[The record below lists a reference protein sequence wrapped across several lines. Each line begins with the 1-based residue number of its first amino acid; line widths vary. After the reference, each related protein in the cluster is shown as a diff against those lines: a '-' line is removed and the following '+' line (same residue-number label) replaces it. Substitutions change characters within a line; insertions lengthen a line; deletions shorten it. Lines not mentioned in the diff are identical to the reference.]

1 MKVNTTK
8 MKKKF
13 AALGMCLVVGMAN
26 FAAPVSEIGDQF
38 LSTGCIS
45 ASAASV
51 SSGLQ
56 EKQTSAK
63 NKNLLLN
70 DSNRLTKVGNYGC
83 AMMSNYYMAIQTG
96 LLSPDTSV
104 KEFLTRLKKVSAF
117 DREGYITWTKITKVI
132 PEITYNKKITLS
144 GKSRS
149 AAISEITKQLK
160 NGKKCIVQVS
170 TKYGNHYVYCYTS
183 GSSVKIA
190 DSSFS
195 YGSLNNSAYTTIKAV
210 LIYDVKGGKKVVDNS
225 SKVRYYKACS
235 AHYNSLVDALK
246 SIKVESSYSFRA
258 KIAKANNIPEYRGR
272 ADENT
277 HLLNLLKKGQLKAV

>member
-1 MKVNTTK
+1 MKVNTIK
-8 MKKKF
+8 MKKKL

-51 SSGLQ
+51 SSALQ

-70 DSNRLTKVGNYGC
+70 DSNRLTRVGNYGC
-83 AMMSNYYMAIQTG
+83 AMFSNYYMAIQTG
-96 LLSPDTSV
+96 LLSPETSV
-104 KEFLTRLKKVSAF
+104 KEFLTRLKKVGAF
-117 DREGYITWTKITKVI
+117 DREGYITSWTKITKVI
-132 PEITYNKKITLS
+132 PEITYNKKISLS

-149 AAISEITKQLK
+149 AAIREITKQLK

-210 LIYDVKGGKKVVDNS
+210 LIYDVKGGKKVVDNT
-225 SKVRYYKACS
+225 KVRYYKACS
-235 AHYNSLVDALK
+235 AHYNSLVDGLK
-246 SIKVESSYSFRA
+246 SIGVDSSFAFRS
-258 KIAKANNIPEYRGR
+258 KIAAVNNISEYRGR
-272 ADENT
+272 ADQNT
-277 HLLNLLKKGQLKAV
+277 LLLRLLQKGRLRAV

>member
-26 FAAPVSEIGDQF
+26 FAAPVSEIGNQF

-51 SSGLQ
+51 SSALQ

-70 DSNRLTKVGNYGC
+70 DSNKSTRVGNYGC
-83 AMMSNYYMAIQTG
+83 AMFSNYYMAIQTG
-96 LLSPDTSV
+96 LLSPETSV
-104 KEFLTRLKKVSAF
+104 KEFLTLLKRVGAF
-117 DREGYITWTKITKVI
+117 DRGGYISWSKITKVI
-132 PEITYNKKITLS
+132 PEITYNKKISLS

-149 AAISEITKQLK
+149 AAIVEITKQLK

-170 TKYGNHYVYCYTS
+170 TKYGNHYIYAYTS

-195 YGSLNNSAYTTIKAV
+195 YGSLNNSAYTIKAV

-225 SKVRYYKACS
+225 GKVRYYKACS
-235 AHYNSLVDALK
+235 ANYNSLVDALK
-246 SIKVESSYSFRA
+246 SVKVESSYSFRA